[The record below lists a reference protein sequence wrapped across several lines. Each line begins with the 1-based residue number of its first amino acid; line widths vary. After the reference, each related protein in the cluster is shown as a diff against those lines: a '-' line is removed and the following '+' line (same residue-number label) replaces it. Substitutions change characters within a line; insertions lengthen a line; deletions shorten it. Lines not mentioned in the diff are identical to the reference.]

1 MNGETSD
8 EDSCGGASENTSL
21 MSTQVEPGTTDP
33 DVGSSLQTTDQ
44 VIESNQ
50 IFQIVKKPMYPVR
63 WTAQSAL
70 HFTPWQTCLFRHQLD
85 FSGKHSTS
93 HAAKFTCKDYSL
105 IFPPPSITRYSF
117 SFIQLSELRC
127 RGKNENSQTSK
138 W

>member
-50 IFQIVKKPMYPVR
+50 IFQIVKKTCIQSVGPLKALYTSPPGKPV
-63 WTAQSAL
+63 
-70 HFTPWQTCLFRHQLD
+70 H
-85 FSGKHSTS
+85 SGTNSTS
-93 HAAKFTCKDYSL
+93 LGNILLAMQQKQRLFTHISTTVY
-105 IFPPPSITRYSF
+105 
-117 SFIQLSELRC
+117 
-127 RGKNENSQTSK
+127 N
-138 W
+138 